1 MKKLLRHFPLYRV
14 VTLIAGL
21 PIAIALILA
30 TFNVL
35 DLRQRVETA
44 EHDQE
49 TVKLILLYDNLAHN
63 LALERGL
70 TAGVLGSKGQG
81 PQVEQLRK
89 QRSETDTHV
98 KALQSFSPVTV
109 NPVLANKLKADVQ
122 NQLAQLNDVRRQVD
136 SLTPTVSPFAYYSN
150 LNQLAIDDSQIL
162 LSTIDDANVAELGSS
177 LISVVIMKE
186 RAGQVRGALNGAFA
200 RKSSTPAQY
209 TAVNG
214 YIESGNYAE
223 RMAAMTMPK
232 VLSDKLSE
240 FKNSET
246 WKNVDKVQQSYLSQS
261 QSLDALEGPAPAE
274 WFAAATE
281 RIKLINQ
288 LRNGIQQQM
297 TTMSAEQAT
306 QAIWNQN
313 VILIASLIVAV
324 LLVWSLLTSVITLRE
339 RAGKLNKTL
348 HSMASKRD
356 LSVSIASEGRD
367 EISQISQ
374 SVNGLTS
381 NIRSLLFD
389 VTQTNDHSAER
400 LKKIVMGA
408 QDLGKSSGATTAK
421 CENIAAAMTELSQ
434 SSVEIAQSSERALE
448 ETHQMTQR
456 VVECQGQSQSSFKAV
471 EALVE
476 QIEQTQTC
484 MSELEKDAMSVSKIV
499 DTINGISEQTN
510 LLALNAAIEAARA
523 GEHGRGFA
531 VVSSEVRDLAQRSKE
546 ATEHISQLLSN
557 ITNNTATAVNNME
570 KSRDATH
577 ETFESVSTV
586 TNSVAALEN
595 VIEEVNAHITSI
607 ANATIEQSK
616 ASEAVDK
623 DVDILAEIAQQTGE
637 LAQQMNNIVSS
648 YHGEVDRVK
657 QQLGAFKL
665 N

>member
-1 MKKLLRHFPLYRV
+1 
-14 VTLIAGL
+14 
-21 PIAIALILA
+21 
-30 TFNVL
+30 
-35 DLRQRVETA
+35 
-44 EHDQE
+44 
-49 TVKLILLYDNLAHN
+49 
-63 LALERGL
+63 
-70 TAGVLGSKGQG
+70 
-81 PQVEQLRK
+81 
-89 QRSETDTHV
+89 
-98 KALQSFSPVTV
+98 
-109 NPVLANKLKADVQ
+109 
-122 NQLAQLNDVRRQVD
+122 
-136 SLTPTVSPFAYYSN
+136 
-150 LNQLAIDDSQIL
+150 
-162 LSTIDDANVAELGSS
+162 
-177 LISVVIMKE
+177 
-186 RAGQVRGALNGAFA
+186 
-200 RKSSTPAQY
+200 
-209 TAVNG
+209 
-214 YIESGNYAE
+214 
-223 RMAAMTMPK
+223 
-232 VLSDKLSE
+232 
-240 FKNSET
+240 
-246 WKNVDKVQQSYLSQS
+246 
-261 QSLDALEGPAPAE
+261 
-274 WFAAATE
+274 
-281 RIKLINQ
+281 
-288 LRNGIQQQM
+288 
-297 TTMSAEQAT
+297 
-306 QAIWNQN
+306 
-313 VILIASLIVAV
+313 
-324 LLVWSLLTSVITLRE
+324 
-339 RAGKLNKTL
+339 
-348 HSMASKRD
+348 
-356 LSVSIASEGRD
+356 
-367 EISQISQ
+367 
-374 SVNGLTS
+374 
-381 NIRSLLFD
+381 
-389 VTQTNDHSAER
+389 
-400 LKKIVMGA
+400 MGA